1 MRTIAIINQKGGCG
15 KTTSAINLAG
25 VWAKRGIRTLL
36 VDLDPQSHCAAGLG
50 IPEARIDLDIA
61 DALLTPARSVDQSRL
76 LWRVARG
83 LDLAP
88 SRMKLAGLEA
98 ARGGLADKP
107 DKERRLANLLHH
119 LAPDYDAAIIDC
131 PPSIGLLTFNALTA
145 ATTVL
150 IPVETGYFALQ
161 GAAKQV
167 QTVESLNRRIGV
179 QTPVRLF
186 GTLHDPDDVH
196 SSALLDEL
204 RRQFADRVAPVA
216 IRRDPKLKEAA
227 AFGRPIIDHDHESH
241 GSIDYALLSDWLL
254 PVIGLGAEASAAT
267 GASPVRVVTSPAAAA
282 EVAHRVASASE
293 TLRPGLHEVAAIN
306 EATPELAAVES
317 GPVNHAPNDG
327 HHAEIHAA
335 HQGGAHAGAQGGTHH
350 AHLAGAHAAVSG
362 RAHAGIH
369 DVPVAIAPSC
379 SRSNPSPSNSVS
391 ASSLH
396 AAAPSASQSASTT
409 PAHAPPSL
417 EPLGESRISRAQD
430 VARRAQKLL
439 RREHATESPAT
450 PPEPIHA
457 AQTPEPTRVTLI
469 HDPLEVAEP
478 VKTPSGVA
486 RLFGA
491 RVTRQGVL
499 FVQPSSLGSEVSVA
513 GTFNNWSPEA
523 HRLRANPQLGVLEL
537 CIPVPPGRH
546 SYRLVIDGRWCADS
560 FNPGTE
566 VNPFGEHNSVV
577 NVE

>member
-107 DKERRLANLLHH
+107 DKERRLANLLHQF
-119 LAPDYDAAIIDC
+119 AGDYDAAIIDC

-254 PVIGLGAEASAAT
+254 SIVGMSAEASAAT
-267 GASPVRVVTSPAAAA
+267 GASPVRVVTSPATAA
-282 EVAHRVASASE
+282 EVAHRVASAGE
-293 TLRPGLHEVAAIN
+293 TLRPGPHEVAAITDT
-306 EATPELAAVES
+306 TPELAAVES
-317 GPVNHAPNDG
+317 GHSIRTPHEPSHAVIHAKP
-327 HHAEIHAA
+327 HHAESTPIHRAEIQASHASSLVRGGIGSHDTPVPVTPSAA
-335 HQGGAHAGAQGGTHH
+335 ASSAKP
-350 AHLAGAHAAVSG
+350 AHAA
-362 RAHAGIH
+362 
-369 DVPVAIAPSC
+369 
-379 SRSNPSPSNSVS
+379 
-391 ASSLH
+391 
-396 AAAPSASQSASTT
+396 
-409 PAHAPPSL
+409 PSL

-439 RREHATESPAT
+439 RREHEHESPTNAAT
-450 PPEPIHA
+450 STTANVTPAQPIHPNH
-457 AQTPEPTRVTLI
+457 TPEPTRVTLI

-478 VKTPSGVA
+478 VKSPSGVA
-486 RLFGA
+486 RLFGV

-499 FVQPSSLGSEVSVA
+499 FVQPDTLGSEVSVA
-513 GTFNNWSPEA
+513 GTFNNWSPDI

-546 SYRLVIDGRWCADS
+546 SYRLIIDGRWCADS

>member
-50 IPEARIDLDIA
+50 IPEARLDLDIA
-61 DALLTPARSVDQSRL
+61 DALLSPARSVDQSRL

-119 LAPDYDAAIIDC
+119 FAGDYDAAIIDC

-254 PVIGLGAEASAAT
+254 SVVGMSAEASAAT
-267 GASPVRVVTSPAAAA
+267 GASPVRVVTSPADAA
-282 EVAHRVASASE
+282 EVAHRVASAGE
-293 TLRPGLHEVAAIN
+293 T
-306 EATPELAAVES
+306 
-317 GPVNHAPNDG
+317 
-327 HHAEIHAA
+327 
-335 HQGGAHAGAQGGTHH
+335 
-350 AHLAGAHAAVSG
+350 
-362 RAHAGIH
+362 
-369 DVPVAIAPSC
+369 
-379 SRSNPSPSNSVS
+379 
-391 ASSLH
+391 
-396 AAAPSASQSASTT
+396 
-409 PAHAPPSL
+409 
-417 EPLGESRISRAQD
+417 
-430 VARRAQKLL
+430 
-439 RREHATESPAT
+439 
-450 PPEPIHA
+450 
-457 AQTPEPTRVTLI
+457 
-469 HDPLEVAEP
+469 
-478 VKTPSGVA
+478 
-486 RLFGA
+486 
-491 RVTRQGVL
+491 
-499 FVQPSSLGSEVSVA
+499 
-513 GTFNNWSPEA
+513 
-523 HRLRANPQLGVLEL
+523 
-537 CIPVPPGRH
+537 
-546 SYRLVIDGRWCADS
+546 
-560 FNPGTE
+560 
-566 VNPFGEHNSVV
+566 
-577 NVE
+577 

>member
-36 VDLDPQSHCAAGLG
+36 VDMDPQSHCAAGLG

-107 DKERRLANLLHH
+107 DKERRLSNLLDHVS
-119 LAPDYDAAIIDC
+119 ADYDAAIIDC

-145 ATTVL
+145 ASTVL

-179 QTPVRLF
+179 QTPIRLF
-186 GTLHDPDDVH
+186 GTMHDPDDVH

-204 RRQFADRVAPVA
+204 RRQFGDRVAPVA

-227 AFGRPIIDHDHESH
+227 AFGRAIIDHDQESR
-241 GSIDYALLSDWLL
+241 GSIDYALLAEWLL
-254 PVIGLGAEASAAT
+254 SVVGLSADACAAS
-267 GASPVRVVTSPAAAA
+267 GVSPVRVVTSQATAA
-282 EVAHRVASASE
+282 EVAHRVASAGE
-293 TLRPGLHEVAAIN
+293 TLRPGLHEVAAITDAAP
-306 EATPELAAVES
+306 EA
-317 GPVNHAPNDG
+317 
-327 HHAEIHAA
+327 
-335 HQGGAHAGAQGGTHH
+335 AHAGGPTPAPLTARSAPAPFSRPSQIYADSNTLQGALVHEASEDHQTTA
-350 AHLAGAHAAVSG
+350 AHPTQPHPGAH
-362 RAHAGIH
+362 
-369 DVPVAIAPSC
+369 PS
-379 SRSNPSPSNSVS
+379 
-391 ASSLH
+391 H
-396 AAAPSASQSASTT
+396 AAPS
-409 PAHAPPSL
+409 L
-417 EPLGESRISRAQD
+417 GPLADGRISRAQD
-430 VARRAQKLL
+430 VARRAQRLL
-439 RREHATESPAT
+439 RREPEHDAAPVTPPPDPALIPAN
-450 PPEPIHA
+450 PPEPA
-457 AQTPEPTRVTLI
+457 RGTLI

-478 VKTPSGVA
+478 AKTPSSVA

-491 RVTRQGVL
+491 RLTRQGVL
-499 FVQPSSLGSEVSVA
+499 FVQPMSLGSEVCVA
-513 GTFNNWSPEA
+513 GTFNNWSPDT

-537 CIPVPPGRH
+537 CIPMPRGRH
-546 SYRLVIDGRWCADS
+546 SYRLIVDGRWCADA
-560 FNPGTE
+560 FNPSTE
-566 VNPFGEHNSVV
+566 VNPFGEHNSIVV
-577 NVE
+577 VD

>member
-61 DALLTPARSVDQSRL
+61 DALLSPARSVDQSRL

-119 LAPDYDAAIIDC
+119 FAGDYDAAIIDC

-254 PVIGLGAEASAAT
+254 SVVGMSAEASAAT

-282 EVAHRVASASE
+282 EVAHRVASAGE
-293 TLRPGLHEVAAIN
+293 TLRPGLHEVAAITDT
-306 EATPELAAVES
+306 TPELAAVES
-317 GPVNHAPNDG
+317 GHSTHAPHEPTHAENHAKH
-327 HHAEIHAA
+327 HHAESTPTHRAEIHTSYSAPI
-335 HQGGAHAGAQGGTHH
+335 GRGN
-350 AHLAGAHAAVSG
+350 SG
-362 RAHAGIH
+362 SH
-369 DVPVAIAPSC
+369 DAPI
-379 SRSNPSPSNSVS
+379 PL
-391 ASSLH
+391 ASSVGAPPNKPAPTH
-396 AAAPSASQSASTT
+396 AAPS
-409 PAHAPPSL
+409 L
-417 EPLGESRISRAQD
+417 ESLGESRISRAQD

-439 RREHATESPAT
+439 RREHEHETSTNAATSTTANVAPAQ
-450 PPEPIHA
+450 PIHPNHAPEPS
-457 AQTPEPTRVTLI
+457 RVTLI

-486 RLFGA
+486 RLFGV

-499 FVQPSSLGSEVSVA
+499 FVQPLGLGGEVSVA
-513 GTFNNWSPEA
+513 GTFNNWSPDT

>member
-50 IPEARIDLDIA
+50 IPEARLDLDIA
-61 DALLTPARSVDQSRL
+61 DALLSPARSVDQSRL

-107 DKERRLANLLHH
+107 DKERRLANLFNQF
-119 LAPDYDAAIIDC
+119 AGDYDAAIIDC

-227 AFGRPIIDHDHESH
+227 AYGRPIIDHDHESH

-254 PVIGLGAEASAAT
+254 SVVGMSAEASGAT

-282 EVAHRVASASE
+282 EVAHRVASAAE
-293 TLRPGLHEVAAIN
+293 TLRPGLHEVVAI
-306 EATPELAAVES
+306 AGTTPELAAVES
-317 GPVNHAPNDG
+317 MHSTHAAHEPRHAEILANH
-327 HHAEIHAA
+327 HHAESSSIH
-335 HQGGAHAGAQGGTHH
+335 
-350 AHLAGAHAAVSG
+350 
-362 RAHAGIH
+362 RAE
-369 DVPVAIAPSC
+369 
-379 SRSNPSPSNSVS
+379 VS
-391 ASSLH
+391 ASH
-396 AAAPSASQSASTT
+396 AAPLARGSSSPHDAPTPVTPSAAASTT
-409 PAHAPPSL
+409 KPSPFAPSL

-439 RREHATESPAT
+439 RREHENETTANAATNTATSPTEHVA
-450 PPEPIHA
+450 PAQPIHPSYS
-457 AQTPEPTRVTLI
+457 PEPTRVTLI
-469 HDPLEVAEP
+469 HDPLEVAESA
-478 VKTPSGVA
+478 KTPSGVA
-486 RLFGA
+486 RLFGV

-499 FVQPSSLGSEVSVA
+499 FVQPATLGCEVSVA
-513 GTFNNWSPEA
+513 GTFNNWSPDS
-523 HRLRANPQLGVLEL
+523 HRLRPNPRLGVLEL
-537 CIPVPPGRH
+537 CVPVPPGRH
-546 SYRLVIDGRWCADS
+546 SYRLIIDGRWCADS

-566 VNPFGEHNSVV
+566 VNPFGEHNSIIH
-577 NVE
+577 VE

>member
-36 VDLDPQSHCAAGLG
+36 VDMDPQAHCAAGLG

-61 DALLTPARSVDQSRL
+61 DALLAPPRSIDQSRL

-107 DKERRLANLLHH
+107 DKERRLANLLNHFS
-119 LAPDYDAAIIDC
+119 ADYDATIIDC

-204 RRQFADRVAPVA
+204 RRQFVDRVAPIA

-241 GSIDYALLSDWLL
+241 GSTDYALLSDWLL
-254 PVIGLGAEASAAT
+254 AVIGLATEASAAS
-267 GASPVRVVTSPAAAA
+267 GVSPVRVVANAVSTA
-282 EVAHRVASASE
+282 EVAHRVASAGD
-293 TLRPGLHEVAAIN
+293 TMRPDLHEPIP
-306 EATPELAAVES
+306 ATEPALAGVTSADAPISHQSHPPHPVS
-317 GPVNHAPNDG
+317 GP
-327 HHAEIHAA
+327 
-335 HQGGAHAGAQGGTHH
+335 
-350 AHLAGAHAAVSG
+350 AVS
-362 RAHAGIH
+362 
-369 DVPVAIAPSC
+369 
-379 SRSNPSPSNSVS
+379 
-391 ASSLH
+391 
-396 AAAPSASQSASTT
+396 AAPA
-409 PAHAPPSL
+409 L

-430 VARRAQKLL
+430 VARRAQKLM
-439 RREHATESPAT
+439 RRDHDQETPAAVAHSRALAHVQAAPPPTTHASPEPARVSLMADALEVRPPAAT
-450 PPEPIHA
+450 PP
-457 AQTPEPTRVTLI
+457 V
-469 HDPLEVAEP
+469 
-478 VKTPSGVA
+478 VA

-491 RVTRQGVL
+491 RSTRQGVL
-499 FVQPSSLGSEVSVA
+499 FVQPMSLGGDVCVA
-513 GTFNNWSPEA
+513 GNFNNWSPDA

-537 CIPVPPGRH
+537 CVPMPPGRH

-577 NVE
+577 HVE

>member
-119 LAPDYDAAIIDC
+119 FATDYDAAIIDC

-204 RRQFADRVAPVA
+204 RRQFAERVAPVA

-241 GSIDYALLSDWLL
+241 GAIDYALLSDWLL
-254 PVIGLGAEASAAT
+254 SVIGMSAEASAAS
-267 GASPVRVVTSPAAAA
+267 GASPVRVITSPAVAA
-282 EVAHRVASASE
+282 EVAHRVASAGE
-293 TLRPGLHEVAAIN
+293 TLRPGLHEMPAIN
-306 EATPELAAVES
+306 ETTPELAAVDA
-317 GPVNHAPNDG
+317 VHDNHAPHDE
-327 HHAEIHAA
+327 HHAEILAA
-335 HQGGAHAGAQGGTHH
+335 HQPGVHGGAQGGTHH
-350 AHLAGAHAAVSG
+350 AHLAEAHTPRVGVSG
-362 RAHAGIH
+362 QANAGIH
-369 DVPVAIAPSC
+369 SAPI
-379 SRSNPSPSNSVS
+379 PP
-391 ASSLH
+391 ASSISRTNPPTPNAVSPAQH
-396 AAAPSASQSASTT
+396 AAPPAAPSHTN
-409 PAHAPPSL
+409 PSL
-417 EPLGESRISRAQD
+417 EPLVESRISRAQD

-439 RREHATESPAT
+439 RREHEAEAAAAAIPHA
-450 PPEPIHA
+450 PIHA
-457 AQTPEPTRVTLI
+457 THTPEPTRVTLI

-486 RLFGA
+486 RLFGV

-499 FVQPSSLGSEVSVA
+499 FVQPNSLGSDVFVA
-513 GTFNNWSPEA
+513 GTFNNWSPDA
-523 HRLRANPQLGVLEL
+523 HRLRANPHLGVLEL
-537 CIPVPPGRH
+537 CIAVPPGRH
-546 SYRLVIDGRWCADS
+546 SYRLIIDGRWCADS

-566 VNPFGEHNSVV
+566 INPFGEHNSVV